1 MKGFAT
7 VTYQKS
13 ESIGWVTLNRPDKLN
28 VYNTEMRDELHQI
41 MEAVRDD
48 PEVQG
53 VVLQGA
59 GNRAFCAG
67 ADLTE
72 FGTAPSQAIAR
83 KVRWQRDIWGLFLE
97 LKKPLIGALHGYV
110 LGSGVEIAMLCD
122 IRIASEDAV
131 FGMPELSRGL
141 IPAAGG
147 TQTITRAIGTGSA
160 LETLLTGRY
169 LSAHEARAVG
179 LVNRVV
185 SREQLLPEAKEAMVK
200 ILNLNPLTAT
210 HIKEAIVRGID
221 MPIERALELEAK
233 LARRLISIEKIGAY

>member
-1 MKGFAT
+1 VNGFT
-7 VTYQKS
+7 VVTYQKS

-28 VYNTEMRDELHQI
+28 VYNTQMRDELYQI
-41 MEAVRDD
+41 MEAVRYD
-48 PEVQG
+48 PEVEG

-59 GNRAFCAG
+59 GDRAFCAG

-72 FGTAPSQAIAR
+72 FGTAPSPAIAR

-97 LKKPLIGALHGYV
+97 LKKPLVGALHGYV

-147 TQTITRAIGTGSA
+147 TQTITRALGMGNA

-169 LSAHEARAVG
+169 LSAHEAHAAG

-185 SREQLLPEAKEAMVK
+185 SREQLLPETKEVMVK
-200 ILNLNPLTAT
+200 MLNLNPLIAT
-210 HIKEAIVRGID
+210 HIKQAIVRGMD
-221 MPIERALELEAK
+221 MPIEKALELETK
-233 LARRLISIEKIGAY
+233 LARMLISTKK